1 MSDKQFKYII
11 YEKKEHIAKIVF
23 NNPERRNA
31 MSAQM
36 LSELKECLLDSQAD
50 SEMRVIILTG
60 SGDKSFSS
68 GQDFALPFEGVGTS
82 VGTYNYL
89 RNVCYESHRLMERM
103 EKPIIAAVNGYCYA
117 GGLEYALACDFII
130 ASENAMFGITEV
142 GLGILPGSGGIVR
155 FARAMPVRK
164 AKELLLTAGRISAKE
179 ALEIGLVNRVVPFAE
194 LEKTVMEIAE
204 KIAAESP
211 VAVRMAKMVF
221 NNCLEIADI
230 DAALAL
236 ERSTGSLVAGT
247 EDALEGPVAFMQKRK
262 PVWKGK

>member
-1 MSDKQFKYII
+1 MSEKQYKYVI
-11 YEKKEHIAKIVF
+11 YEKKGHIARIVF

-36 LSELKECLLDSQAD
+36 LTELRECLLDSQSD
-50 SEMRVIILTG
+50 SEIRVIILTG
-60 SGDKSFSS
+60 AGDKSFSS
-68 GQDFALPFEGVGTS
+68 GQDFTLPFEGVGTS

-117 GGLEYALACDFII
+117 GGLEYALACDFIV

-164 AKELLLTAGRISAKE
+164 AKELLLTAGRISARE
-179 ALEIGLVNRVVPFAE
+179 ALEIGLVNKVVPFAE

-204 KIAAESP
+204 KIAVESP

-236 ERSTGSLVAGT
+236 ERSAGSLVAGT
-247 EDALEGPVAFMQKRK
+247 EDALEGPVAFMQKRP
-262 PVWKGK
+262 PVWKAK

>member
-1 MSDKQFKYII
+1 
-11 YEKKEHIAKIVF
+11 
-23 NNPERRNA
+23 

-36 LSELKECLLDSQAD
+36 LSELLECLLDSQSD
-50 SEMRVIILTG
+50 SQVRVIILTG
-60 SGDKSFSS
+60 VGDKAFSA

-89 RNVCYESHRLMERM
+89 RNIAYESHRLMERM
-103 EKPIIAAVNGYCYA
+103 EKPIIAAVNGFCYA

-130 ASENAMFGITEV
+130 ASDNATFGITEV

-155 FARAMPVRK
+155 YAKAMPTRR
-164 AKELLLTAGRISAKE
+164 AKELLLTAGRITAQE
-179 ALEIGLVNRVVPFAE
+179 AHELGLVNKVVPFSD
-194 LEKTVMEIAE
+194 LERTVTDIAE
-204 KIAAESP
+204 KIANESP
-211 VAVRMAKMVF
+211 FAVRMAKMVF

-236 ERSTGSLVAGT
+236 ERSACSMVSGT
-247 EDALEGPVAFMQKRK
+247 EDAMEGPRAFLEKRQ